1 MAERPLPR
9 RLSLPPAHLSGAVHT
24 WATGAGHHP
33 AQPGKAADLLSGV
46 PAGRRGGL
54 GGHFRQPQG
63 VRYSVHRGGG
73 PAAQKNL
80 CVQGVCS
87 QCQAAGEL
95 RLPSSRV
102 SPPRDPPQLGRP
114 QTQARPAGEGGS
126 CAAPGGRGRSQDHSL
141 GRATVTKCGQTE
153 AREGRLSAGSPWAG
167 HSRSAG
173 QSHRAAPRAAI
184 LRWSAGWPHN

>member
-1 MAERPLPR
+1 MGHRCRPPPSSARQGCRSPLR
-9 RLSLPPAHLSGAVHT
+9 RPCR
-24 WATGAGHHP
+24 
-33 AQPGKAADLLSGV
+33 
-46 PAGRRGGL
+46 PAGRARRALQAASGSPLL
-54 GGHFRQPQG
+54 GAQ
-63 VRYSVHRGGG
+63 GGG

-153 AREGRLSAGSPWAG
+153 TREGRLSAGSPWAG